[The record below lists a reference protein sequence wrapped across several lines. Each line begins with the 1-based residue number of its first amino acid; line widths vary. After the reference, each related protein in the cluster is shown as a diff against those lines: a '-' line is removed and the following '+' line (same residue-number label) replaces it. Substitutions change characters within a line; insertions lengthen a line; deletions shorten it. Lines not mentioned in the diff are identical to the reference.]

1 MLFSSRSPPPL
12 QLACWRP
19 RGAWC
24 HPDPS
29 VALPVP
35 APTLLSE
42 LEKLASI
49 YPWLLANV
57 SEGFGIGITFVCLL

>member
-1 MLFSSRSPPPL
+1 MLFSSHSLPHLR
-12 QLACWRP
+12 LACWCP

-29 VALPVP
+29 VSLPLS

-42 LEKLASI
+42 LEELASI